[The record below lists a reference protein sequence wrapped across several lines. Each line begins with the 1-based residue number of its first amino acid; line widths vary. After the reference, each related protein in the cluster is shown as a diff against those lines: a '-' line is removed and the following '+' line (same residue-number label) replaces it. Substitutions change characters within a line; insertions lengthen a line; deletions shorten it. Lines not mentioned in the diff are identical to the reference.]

1 MKPKKILFD
10 DDKNK
15 KNPNYFKVSDKIA
28 INFDTNN
35 ESNSEID
42 ILDNN
47 LKSRKSMQSK
57 FSEVIHKNANYLK
70 MQPKKRSHFSK
81 SDIVKSEINNMKTV
95 KNPKTPNR
103 LSLNMNKRVSNISES
118 KISKRSSVKGK
129 ISKKL
134 SKRRSKQNKNNTQL
148 KKFKSE
154 QQLIKFE
161 NEFEKGGIRNSKAY
175 FAKEEK
181 EECIII

>member
-70 MQPKKRSHFSK
+70 MQPKKRSHFFK
-81 SDIVKSEINNMKTV
+81 SEIVKSEINNMKTV

-103 LSLNMNKRVSNISES
+103 LSLNMNKRVSNVSES

-148 KKFKSE
+148 KNLKV
-154 QQLIKFE
+154 
-161 NEFEKGGIRNSKAY
+161 NNN
-175 FAKEEK
+175 
-181 EECIII
+181 